1 MGIKSQKTVEL
12 WTRAVVILS
21 QFWGLLCL
29 EPGPFGFG
37 FLLDVHSQVN
47 KVNSPWS
54 LRLNPCSLGHPGV
67 PAARDEKTIPGYQ
80 GLGIRNARAQRNRYP
95 PPPPRTRRFPAK
107 EGAGSG
113 RGGHLWGQLEA
124 SIPALRADG
133 PSLTPAVGGGG
144 GASRAAR
151 KGAGPGAWRRGLG
164 LSVPRP
170 PPRRGSSHAVARVA
184 ANAAARRPPP
194 WHPEPPPAAP
204 ARRAGHQ
211 QVLLILPSKY
221 SLDLTTSYLHMG
233 GLLTTS
239 STDLWR
245 PKQA

>member
-12 WTRAVVILS
+12 WTRAVVIFTPRPGRARNRLAGS
-21 QFWGLLCL
+21 FSDADQFWGLLWL

-37 FLLDVHSQVN
+37 FLLDDHSQVN

-95 PPPPRTRRFPAK
+95 LPPPRTRRFPAK

-144 GASRAAR
+144 RASRAAR
-151 KGAGPGAWRRGLG
+151 QGAGPGAWRRGLG
-164 LSVPRP
+164 LSVPLP
-170 PPRRGSSHAVARVA
+170 PPRRGSSLAVARVA

-204 ARRAGHQ
+204 ARRAG
-211 QVLLILPSKY
+211 
-221 SLDLTTSYLHMG
+221 
-233 GLLTTS
+233 LLTTS
-239 STDLWR
+239 SMDLWR